1 VSKSQPL
8 VSVIIPCRNS
18 SQNLENLLESF
29 IDSKYKNFEIIIND
43 DVVSN
48 DNTMELCNKFQSKG
62 LNIVYKKENIS
73 MAQGRKKGVDF
84 SSGEILLH
92 VDSDMKIT
100 ADLLSECVELI
111 YNGFDAL
118 VIPEESFGTTFWSK
132 CKWLEKKCYDGN
144 INIESLRCLK
154 RDIYLELGGHN
165 EKMVFSEDKD
175 LDIRVRQAGY
185 NIGRTKNFLWH
196 NEGDLKLLKTL
207 TKKLGYSKTANI
219 FAEVHPKEFKWQ
231 ANPLNRYII
240 FFKNIKY
247 LFLHPL
253 IYIGMIYMKTLEYI
267 FALYGIILSKFKL
280 LIT

>member
-8 VSVIIPCRNS
+8 VSVIIPTRNS
-18 SQNLENLLESF
+18 LINLKNLLNSF
-29 IDSKYKNFEIIIND
+29 LDSKYKNFEIIIND
-43 DVVSN
+43 DVISD
-48 DNTMELCNKFQSKG
+48 DNTEAICKEYKSKG
-62 LNIVYKKENIS
+62 LEIIYKKQNES
-73 MAQGRKKGVDF
+73 MAQGRKRGVDF
-84 SSGEILLH
+84 SSGDILLH
-92 VDSDMKIT
+92 LDSDMKIT

-111 YNGFDAL
+111 HNGFDAL
-118 VIPEESFGTTFWSK
+118 VIPEESFGTTFWAK

-144 INIESLRCLK
+144 IYIESLRCLK
-154 RDIYLELGGHN
+154 KEIYLKLGGHN

-196 NEGDLKLLKTL
+196 NEGDLRLLKTL

-240 FFKNIKY
+240 FLKNIKY
-247 LFLHPL
+247 LFIHPL

-267 FALYGIILSKFKL
+267 FAFYGIILSKFKVF
-280 LIT
+280 